1 MPATEQQLYCYMCL
15 VMKDRIEDINNIIRN
30 KTCVKSP
37 LNPALKSMRSSQT
50 DQNSFE
56 EGW

>member
-30 KTCVKSP
+30 KTCVKSHV
-37 LNPALKSMRSSQT
+37 NPTLKLM
-50 DQNSFE
+50 
-56 EGW
+56 G